1 MFLTCLFVSGCLKN
15 DIVVDDKLVI
25 INVEHGLVDQLDF
38 FVVGERI
45 KKWDIKLNMIYL
57 GFQGMVF
64 PIEEGHPNLFFAN

>member
-38 FVVGERI
+38 FVV
-45 KKWDIKLNMIYL
+45 
-57 GFQGMVF
+57 
-64 PIEEGHPNLFFAN
+64 